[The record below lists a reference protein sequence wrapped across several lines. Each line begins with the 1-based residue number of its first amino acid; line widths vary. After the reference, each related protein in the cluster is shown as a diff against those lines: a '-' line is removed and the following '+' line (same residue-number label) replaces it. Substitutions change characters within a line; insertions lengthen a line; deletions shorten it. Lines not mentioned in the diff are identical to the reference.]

1 MDAQQ
6 KSRPYALAN
15 GQRGAITRS
24 TVYRRSQLVEHRQSA
39 VHRIQVGVVGLVVVL
54 LFVTLATMVLDRV
67 SDSPQAPGTIGATPI
82 TEAKDETPDE
92 PLAELGVTP
101 VAKDESA
108 TKPMSATPPRGRPR

>member
-1 MDAQQ
+1 M
-6 KSRPYALAN
+6 
-15 GQRGAITRS
+15 
-24 TVYRRSQLVEHRQSA
+24 VEQRQSA
-39 VHRIQVGVVGLVVVL
+39 IQRIQVGVVGLVVVL

-67 SDSPQAPGTIGATPI
+67 SDSPQTPGTIDARPM

-108 TKPMSATPPRGRPR
+108 SQPATGTRPMSATPPRAQSAPATRPQ

>member
-1 MDAQQ
+1 MIEQ
-6 KSRPYALAN
+6 K
-15 GQRGAITRS
+15 
-24 TVYRRSQLVEHRQSA
+24 QSA
-39 VHRIQVGVVGLVVVL
+39 IQRIQVGVVGLVVVL

-67 SDSPQAPGTIGATPI
+67 SDSPQTAGTTDGTPI

-108 TKPMSATPPRGRPR
+108 TKPKGTTPPRGRPQ